1 MGEEAAIKEFFQH
14 IFGREK
20 IIEKLI
26 ISKDRKSYKGVI
38 YPYKRVRSYTFLQ
51 RIKE

>member
-1 MGEEAAIKEFFQH
+1 VGEEAAIKEFFQH

-20 IIEKLI
+20 TSEKL

-38 YPYKRVRSYTFLQ
+38 YPYKSVRSYIFLQ